1 MTKKHVTLDELAQMV
16 ARGFEAAASKKML
29 TDEIN
34 GVRGDLRTLREDV
47 GILRSDMEA
56 GFQDLER
63 AVRPLSER
71 VNVHDVE
78 IHDLRQRITR
88 LEKRKRTA
96 TGR

>member
-1 MTKKHVTLDELAQMV
+1 MTKKHITLDELAQMV
-16 ARGFEAAASKKML
+16 ARGFEATASKKMVTEEL
-29 TDEIN
+29 
-34 GVRGDLRTLREDV
+34 GRLHEDIT
-47 GILRSDMEA
+47 ILRSDMEA

-63 AVRPLSER
+63 VVRPLSER

-78 IHDLRQRITR
+78 IHNLQQRIMR

>member
-1 MTKKHVTLDELAQMV
+1 MTKKHITLDVLAQMV
-16 ARGFEAAASKKML
+16 ARGFEATASKKMVTEEL
-29 TDEIN
+29 GRLHQDIT
-34 GVRGDLRTLREDV
+34 
-47 GILRSDMEA
+47 ILRSDMEA

-63 AVRPLSER
+63 VVRPLSER

-78 IHDLRQRITR
+78 IHDLQQRIMR